1 MFLGVIALGVVLAG
15 CASGRKHRAALRA
28 TTVHVTP
35 VSRKGPR
42 IAYPAVGVTLT
53 PPPAGYRPAVS
64 RTKVLTLLRHTTAW
78 RFIKPKRNLTARA
91 QRVSEGR
98 PGRDAFPAWVVTNRR
113 PGSNCVFVSIYSL
126 RSRAWIWHFRSCTH
140 RTSPPSCDFG
150 CTPANQ
156 DALDA
161 AASAAKRIAAQAYF
175 TGVEVDD
182 PSNRV
187 TVYLAHAPSS
197 ILARL
202 GAAHPGMYVIHD
214 DAPRT
219 LRDVMRIMRSLSFA
233 QLRARGIEVTG
244 YGPTVD
250 GYLQV
255 GVSNG
260 VAGAQARLDAIY
272 GRNVIR
278 VVKQPMAVA
287 Y

>member
-1 MFLGVIALGVVLAG
+1 MFVGVLALGVVLAG
-15 CASGRKHRAALRA
+15 CASGRKQRATLPA
-28 TTVHVTP
+28 TTVHVAP
-35 VSRKGPR
+35 VARKSPR

-53 PPPAGYRPAVS
+53 PAPRGYRPQVS
-64 RTKVLTLLRHTTAW
+64 RAGVLTLLRHTPEW
-78 RFIKPKRNLTARA
+78 RFIEPKRSPTVRV
-91 QRVSEGR
+91 QVVSEGR
-98 PGRDAFPAWVVTNRR
+98 PGRDGFPAWVVTNRR

-140 RTSPPSCDFG
+140 STSPPSCDFG

-156 DALDA
+156 EALDA
-161 AASAAKRIAAQAYF
+161 AASAAKRIATQAYF

-187 TVYLAHAPSS
+187 IVYLAHAPRS

-202 GAAHPGMYVIHD
+202 RAARPGMYVIHD
-214 DAPRT
+214 HAPRP
-219 LRDVMRIMRSLSFA
+219 LREVMRIMRTLSFA
-233 QLRARGIEVTG
+233 KLRARGIKVTG

-260 VAGAQARLDAIY
+260 VAGAQARLDALY

-278 VVKQPMAVA
+278 VVKQAMAVA